1 MKIILYLKQKS
12 GHDLLKLENL
22 QTNTLNIHI
31 CVLKLWMKQEGNRGL
46 YFQQIREEEKY
57 AKKELVDSMASS
69 NSNDTP
75 QEFVVIRMK

>member
-1 MKIILYLKQKS
+1 
-12 GHDLLKLENL
+12 
-22 QTNTLNIHI
+22 
-31 CVLKLWMKQEGNRGL
+31 MKQEGNRGL

-75 QEFVVIRMK
+75 QEFVVIGMK